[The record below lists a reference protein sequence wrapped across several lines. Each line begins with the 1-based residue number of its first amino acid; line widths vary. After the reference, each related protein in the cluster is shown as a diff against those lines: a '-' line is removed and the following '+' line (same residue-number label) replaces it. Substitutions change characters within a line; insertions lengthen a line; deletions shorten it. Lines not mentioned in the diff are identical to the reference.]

1 MSERL
6 PETVDELQRLERRI
20 EREWWWINGALHAV
34 AQMQADGPRSVD
46 ELRSQARLIDARRVA
61 IAVRMAELSRRS
73 EQR

>member
-6 PETVDELQRLERRI
+6 PDMLDELQRLERRI

>member
-6 PETVDELQRLERRI
+6 PDTLDELQRLERRI

-73 EQR
+73 EER

>member
-6 PETVDELQRLERRI
+6 PETLDELQRLERRI

-73 EQR
+73 EER

>member
-6 PETVDELQRLERRI
+6 PETLDELQRLERRI

-61 IAVRMAELSRRS
+61 IAVRMAEFSRRS